1 MAEETIELQV
11 KGGQASGG
19 PPLGPK
25 LGPTGINIQEVV
37 AAINEKTSPMKGMT
51 VPVKVHINTETKAFE
66 IEIGTPPTSGLILA
80 ELGIKKG
87 SGAPGTEFVADM
99 TIEQALNV
107 ADVKISGILAK
118 SRKAALKEVVGV
130 CNSMGIKVNGE
141 EPDKASKL
149 IGEGKWDKLIPA
161 N

>member
-1 MAEETIELQV
+1 MAETIELQV

-25 LGPTGINIQEVV
+25 LGPTGINIQDVV
-37 AAINEKTSPMKGMT
+37 GAINEKTASMKGMS
-51 VPVKVHINTETKAFE
+51 VPVKVHINTDDKSFE
-66 IEIGTPPTSGLILA
+66 IEIGTPPTAGLILK
-80 ELGIKKG
+80 ELGIQKG

-107 ADVKISGILAK
+107 ADIKYSGILAK
-118 SRKAALKEVVGV
+118 SRKAALKEVIGV
-130 CNSMGIKVNGE
+130 CNAVGVKVNGE

-161 N
+161 K